1 MCGPSG
7 AGKST
12 LIGLLRR
19 EFPDDFG
26 FSVSHT
32 TRGPRPG
39 EVDGVDYNFVEKSAM
54 EAEIAQNKFLETA
67 HVHGNIYGT
76 SFEAVDRVAGANK
89 ICILD
94 IDVQGVLTCKRLG
107 YDAGKYVFVA
117 PPSMEV
123 LEKRLRGRGAWVA
136 KGGGRG

>member
-7 AGKST
+7 VGKST
-12 LIGLLRR
+12 LIGMLRK
-19 EFPDDFG
+19 EFPEDYG

-39 EVDGVDYNFVEKSAM
+39 EQHSVDYNFVEKAAM
-54 EAEIAQNKFLETA
+54 EKEIAEGKFLETA

-76 SFEAVDRVAGANK
+76 SFEAVQRVSANNK

-94 IDVQGVLTCKRLG
+94 IDIQVRPR
-107 YDAGKYVFVA
+107 FF
-117 PPSMEV
+117 
-123 LEKRLRGRGAWVA
+123 
-136 KGGGRG
+136 